1 MVRVLLFFGP
11 DPDLAKP
18 SVCDTCMCV
27 HGSCAAAK
35 LKMKVPFPCDV
46 HVPHVT
52 NCKFKHFV
60 LDHKVVYRKIQMCCA
75 SVPFNTDQTNSI
87 DSLASTM
94 LVSHSTVRIRIALN
108 DGTCGSFNKR
118 LVLSVTSVTFVRSI
132 ATGLGVVVIR

>member
-1 MVRVLLFFGP
+1 MVRALSFFGP

-18 SVCDTCMCV
+18 SVCVTHVDMYV

-75 SVPFNTDQTNSI
+75 SVLFNTD
-87 DSLASTM
+87 
-94 LVSHSTVRIRIALN
+94 
-108 DGTCGSFNKR
+108 
-118 LVLSVTSVTFVRSI
+118 
-132 ATGLGVVVIR
+132 